1 METTTKVHA
10 EDGKQDLTITRAF
23 DLPVELV
30 FKAHVD
36 PDLVAQWMG
45 TNVLKLEGKK
55 HGSYQFETTNAQG
68 DVVFKASGVFHD
80 FVPNQKI
87 TRTFEMELAATPAV
101 RSHAQLEFLE
111 FEKLTD
117 NTSQLTMHIIYRLV
131 GIRDQ
136 LLRMPFA
143 QGLNKAHNRL
153 QDVVNQLKP

>member
-1 METTTKVHA
+1 METKTKVYA

-87 TRTFEMELAATPAV
+87 TRTFEMELAATPVV